1 MAHTPMFAK
10 LIHAFRVAGE
20 SATTGRPIESILEQ
34 HARDRI
40 TRRDFLGAGAAAG
53 VALTGLPDVV
63 RRLRTITAPRV
74 AIVGAGLAGLTC
86 AYRLRQAGVI
96 ATVYEG
102 NTRLGGRCWSIRGA
116 FDGGQIA
123 EHGGELIDQYHK
135 EIRQL
140 AQELGLALDNL
151 LAAEQNGTE
160 PFYYFD
166 GSRQT
171 FAETIDAVKQVWQAL
186 HADVSAA
193 SYPTTYNN
201 FTAAGFALDHMSILQ
216 WINSRVPGGHA
227 SPLGQLL
234 DVAYNIEY
242 GAETTDQ
249 SSLNMLY
256 LLGYVGPG
264 QFRTFGKSNEKF
276 HVRGGN
282 DLVVTRMAQQLDG
295 QIEVASE
302 LVAIA
307 MTSGGGY
314 TLTLR
319 SGSGTRTA
327 TADHV
332 VLALPFSILRL
343 VDTSRAGF
351 RPLKTRAIRELGMG
365 TNSKLHLQFKQRFW
379 ASLGSNG
386 ETYSDRGYQSSWDVS
401 RSQGGTSGILVDY
414 TGGTIG
420 AGFGSGTPSSRAKAF
435 LGQLEPVLPGATAQW
450 NGRAALDYW
459 TGDQWTRGSY
469 SYFKVGQYTAFAG
482 VEGERS
488 GNCHFAGEHTSQDSQ
503 GYLNG
508 AVETGERAASEIVAD
523 LK

>member
-1 MAHTPMFAK
+1 MARTPLLNQVEDAVGC
-10 LIHAFRVAGE
+10 IAAGE
-20 SATTGRPIESILEQ
+20 AG
-34 HARDRI
+34 I
-40 TRRDFLGAGAAAG
+40 TRREIVKRAAVAG
-53 VALTGLPDVV
+53 VGVTLLGRFAPVARGAT
-63 RRLRTITAPRV
+63 TPRV
-74 AIVGAGLAGLTC
+74 AIVGGGLAGLT
-86 AYRLRQAGVI
+86 AARRLKQAGVN
-96 ATVYEG
+96 ATIYEASS
-102 NTRLGGRCWSIRGA
+102 RLGGRCFTGRGA
-116 FDGGQIA
+116 FAEGQIF
-123 EHGGELIDQYHK
+123 ERGGELIDNGHIAMK
-135 EIRQL
+135 QL
-140 AQELGLALDNL
+140 AQELGLDLDNL
-151 LAAEQNGTE
+151 VQAEAAGTE
-160 PFYYFD
+160 MVGYFD
-166 GSRQT
+166 GHPYGVT
-171 FAETIDAVKQVWQAL
+171 AMTDDLKTIWQQL
-186 HADVSAA
+186 HKDTSAA
-193 SYPTTYNN
+193 SYPTTYLSS
-201 FTAAGFALDHMSILQ
+201 TPRGRQLDQLSIAQ
-216 WINSRVPGGHA
+216 WIDLYVPGGLT
-227 SPLGQLL
+227 SQLGQML

-332 VLALPFSILRL
+332 VLALPFSTLRL

-351 RPLKTRAIRELGMG
+351 RPLKARAIRELGMG

-420 AGFGSGTPSSRAKAF
+420 SGFGSGTPSSRAKAF